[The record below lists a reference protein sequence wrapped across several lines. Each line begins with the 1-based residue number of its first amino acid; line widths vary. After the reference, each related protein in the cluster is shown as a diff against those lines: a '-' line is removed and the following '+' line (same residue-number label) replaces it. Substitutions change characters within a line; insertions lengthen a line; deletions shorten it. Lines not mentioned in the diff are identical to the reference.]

1 MKKSLVAMVRC
12 EDYDEA
18 LVYSAVEKGIKLLG
32 GMGTFVKP
40 GEKIVMKPNVL
51 WGSDPEKCVTTHP
64 AVFKAVGKLAQQ
76 AGAHLS
82 YGDSPAFGTTSFH
95 VQRAGLKAA
104 AEELGIVLADFDHGK
119 SVSHK
124 TAVLNKKFTI
134 ANGVLEADGLVS
146 LSKLKTH
153 GLTRFTGAV
162 KNQFGCIPGP
172 LKGQFHAKMPDPNL
186 FAAMLVD
193 INTLIKPRLFIM
205 DGIMAMEGNGPRNG
219 KPRKLNVLLFSTD
232 PVALDATACRIIDL
246 NPEYVPTAR
255 AGEKAWL
262 GSYHSENIELAGE
275 ELESFITRDF
285 KVVRRPVTTF
295 SSGRIRTF
303 IKNQLTPRPVVDKSK
318 CNACGTCIKMCPVGS
333 EALRWKEEGGRK
345 SPRHNYSKCIRCYCC
360 QEICPEG
367 AISINSTF
375 LGRIIN
381 RGG

>member
-1 MKKSLVAMVRC
+1 VKKSLVALVRC
-12 EDYDEA
+12 QDYDEA

-32 GMGTFVKP
+32 GIGTFVKP

-64 AVFKAVGKLAQQ
+64 AVFKAVGKLAQE
-76 AGAHLS
+76 AGAQLS
-82 YGDSPAFGTTSFH
+82 YGDSPAFGASSFH
-95 VQRAGLKAA
+95 VQRAGLNAA

-172 LKGQFHAKMPDPNL
+172 LKGQFHVKMPDPNL

-255 AGEKAWL
+255 AGEKAGL
-262 GSYHSENIELAGE
+262 GSYHSENIELVGE
-275 ELESFITRDF
+275 GLESFITRDF
-285 KVVRRPVTTF
+285 KVVRRPVATL

-318 CNACGTCIKMCPVGS
+318 CNACGTCIKMCPIGS
-333 EALRWKEEGGRK
+333 EALRWNEEGGQK
-345 SPRHNYSKCIRCYCC
+345 SPRHNYNKCIRCYCC

-367 AISINSTF
+367 AISIKSTF